1 MQLLLLTISVIA
13 FCVFLLS
20 FNIIFKKNG
29 KFPESEIGKNKELR
43 KLGLMCAKSQEKILW
58 KKKSVNKVSLK
69 YTPDSECES
78 CSCCSCD

>member
-1 MQLLLLTISVIA
+1 MQLLVITIFLIA

-20 FNIIFKKNG
+20 FNILFKKDG
-29 KFPESEIGKNKELR
+29 KFPESEIGKNRELR

-58 KKKSVNKVSLK
+58 KKKSSAKIAIK
-69 YTPDSECES
+69 YSPDAECES